1 MDYSMKQGVQMD
13 INSREGTILL
23 YALRRSAFQDESEV
37 MKQEVVELKQKINIE
52 LGKIEE
58 NR

>member
-1 MDYSMKQGVQMD
+1 ME

-37 MKQEVVELKQKINIE
+37 MKQEVVELKQKVNIE
-52 LGKIEE
+52 LGKMEDG
-58 NR
+58 R